1 MTEDELIAEIRRRVR
16 GIGSRRVV
24 LGIGDDAAAW
34 QPSRSARSV
43 VTTDALVEGVH
54 FTRELM
60 SAHDAGWR
68 ALASNLS
75 DIAAMGARPVLA
87 TVALG
92 IPPGTDP
99 AWLLECYDGIAALAK
114 RARCA
119 IAGGDL
125 TRAPAITLSITVI
138 GEVRPSNLKQRDGA
152 LPGDVVAVTGPLGA
166 SAAGLRVAGNPALAT
181 DARFA
186 DVLAVFRRPEPQLRA
201 GKLLGASRHVRAM
214 MDLSDGLS
222 TDLGRLCAAS
232 KVGATVEAI
241 PVHPGALTVAVATGE
256 DAQRWALDGGEDF
269 QLLVCVQR
277 RAFAHLAERMKAAAG
292 QPLLRIGTITAE
304 PGVRRSDGTAVQPSG
319 WDHLAGRGPDNL
331 S

>member
-1 MTEDELIAEIRRRVR
+1 VTEDELIAEIRRRVR
-16 GIGSRRVV
+16 DIGSPRVV

-54 FTRELM
+54 FTRDLM
-60 SAHDAGWR
+60 SARDAGWR

-75 DIAAMGARPVLA
+75 DIAAMGAQPVLA

-92 IPPGTDP
+92 FPRGTDP

-114 RARCA
+114 GARCA
-119 IAGGDL
+119 VAGGDL

-138 GEVRPSNLKQRDGA
+138 GEVRPSNLKRRDGA

-166 SAAGLRVAGNPALAT
+166 SAAGLRVAGDPALA
-181 DARFA
+181 A
-186 DVLAVFRRPEPQLRA
+186 DPRYAAVLTAFRTPEPQLRA
-201 GKLLGASRHVRAM
+201 GRRLGASRHVRAM

-232 KVGATVEAI
+232 NVGAIVETV
-241 PVHPGALTVAVATGE
+241 PVHPGATAVAAVTGD
-256 DAQRWALDGGEDF
+256 DAERWALDGGEDF
-269 QLLVCVQR
+269 QLLVCVGQ
-277 RAFAHLAERMKAAAG
+277 RAFEHVAARVKTAAG

-304 PGVRRSDGTAVQPSG
+304 LGVRRSDGTAVQPSG
-319 WDHLAGRGPDNL
+319 WDHVADRP
-331 S
+331 

>member
-1 MTEDELIAEIRRRVR
+1 VTEDELIVEIRRRVR
-16 GIGSRRVV
+16 DIGSPRVV

-43 VTTDALVEGVH
+43 ITTDALVEGVH

-75 DIAAMGARPVLA
+75 DIAAMGARPLLA

-92 IPPGTDP
+92 FPPGTEP
-99 AWLLECYDGIAALAK
+99 GWLLECYDGIAALAK
-114 RARCA
+114 RAHCA
-119 IAGGDL
+119 VAGGDL

-138 GEVRPSNLKQRDGA
+138 GEVRPSNLKRRDGA

-166 SAAGLRVAGNPALAT
+166 SAAGLRVASDP
-181 DARFA
+181 
-186 DVLAVFRRPEPQLRA
+186 VLAADPRYAEVLAAFRTPEPQLRA
-201 GKLLGASRHVRAM
+201 GRRLGASRCVRAM
-214 MDLSDGLS
+214 MDISDGLS

-232 KVGATVEAI
+232 NAGAIVETV
-241 PVHPGALTVAVATGE
+241 PVHPGAAAVAVVIGE

-277 RAFAHLAERMKAAAG
+277 HAFEHVAARVKTAAG

-304 PGVRRSDGTAVQPSG
+304 HGIRRSDGTAVQPSG
-319 WDHLAGRGPDNL
+319 WDHLR
-331 S
+331 